1 MMPSKHK
8 LRLERDRRR
17 RKSLLHEAER
27 RKEVQ
32 ESAKTVLA
40 DVDRLIDRLAQ
51 ALVLLQKTR
60 KTVLIQAIASIKNKT
75 F

>member
-8 LRLERDRRR
+8 LCLKRDRPR
-17 RKSLLHEAER
+17 RKSLFHEAER
-27 RKEVQ
+27 RKDVQ
-32 ESAKTVLA
+32 ESAKAVLA

-51 ALVLLQKTR
+51 ALSVLQKTR